1 MNATFEGSNSPKV
14 FSILGEDGG
23 DGDGQRVTGDRL
35 RDGCPDVEMRR
46 TGGFRLRP
54 CNITRIESL
63 ENTSTLLAIP
73 DTKQNFDR
81 LSSASRFRATSR

>member
-1 MNATFEGSNSPKV
+1 MKARIARRFL
-14 FSILGEDGG
+14 FFILGEDGG

-73 DTKQNFDR
+73 DT
-81 LSSASRFRATSR
+81 TP